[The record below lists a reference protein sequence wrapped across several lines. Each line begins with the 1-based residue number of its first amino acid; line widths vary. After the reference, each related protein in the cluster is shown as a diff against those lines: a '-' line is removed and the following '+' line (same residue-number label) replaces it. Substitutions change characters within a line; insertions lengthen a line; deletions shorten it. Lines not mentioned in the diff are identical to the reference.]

1 MEYPE
6 NKKDLQRF
14 LGSVNY
20 LGKFIPNLAEKTA
33 VLRTLL
39 KKDSLWS
46 FDEPHKKAV
55 DQLKTLITTSPV
67 LKYFDNDKPT
77 QVTCDASK

>member
-1 MEYPE
+1 MKMNYPE
-6 NKKDLQRF
+6 NKKELQRF
-14 LGSVNY
+14 LGTINY

-55 DQLKTLITTSPV
+55 DYLKKLITTSPV
-67 LKYFDNDKPT
+67 LKFFDNAKP
-77 QVTCDASK
+77 VRHM